1 MDPECKQHWR
11 LFLSMI
17 AAFLWGFFLL
27 EVVFMLQLFDEAIGM
42 EWFLI
47 PLLFLDG
54 VLVLIMVGDAGWM
67 KKKEEVVQLD
77 SVVVV

>member
-1 MDPECKQHWR
+1 
-11 LFLSMI
+11 MI